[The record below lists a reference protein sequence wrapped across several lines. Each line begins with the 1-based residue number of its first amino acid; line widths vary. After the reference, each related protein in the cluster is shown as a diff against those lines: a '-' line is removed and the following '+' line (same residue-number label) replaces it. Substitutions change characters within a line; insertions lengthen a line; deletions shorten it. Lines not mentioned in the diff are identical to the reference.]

1 MKISDVIYGKIEIND
16 PVLVELIDSKPLQRI
31 KKVNQAG
38 TQLVEPHRTSTRYD
52 HCVGVMILLRK
63 FNASLEEQIGGL
75 LHDVPHTAFSHA
87 ADFVFKERESQGYH
101 ERFLEKIVFESEI
114 PGILRK
120 YKIDPEFVTNDEN
133 FSLLEQPIPN
143 LCADRID
150 YILRDM
156 VGDKVY
162 DQKAVDQILS
172 NLVVVGKIFALKE
185 PKIAL
190 KFARDFMGQALHSYN
205 GARTLTAFEIM
216 GELIRDCFNKGILV
230 EDDLFTTDDEVL
242 EKIRKSKD
250 QNIKKLLNL
259 LNPNLVVEFNDED
272 YDYETRG
279 KVRYI
284 DPPVKVGKSTKTLTS
299 LMPEFKNEI
308 NEFITKTKKG
318 YRVKLSQI

>member
-1 MKISDVIYGKIEIND
+1 MKINDIIYGKIEIND
-16 PVLVELIDSKPLQRI
+16 PVLVELINSKPLQRI

-63 FNASLEEQIGGL
+63 FNSSIEEQIAGL

-114 PGILRK
+114 PAILKK
-120 YKIDPEFVTNDEN
+120 YKIDPEFVTNYAN
-133 FSLLEQPIPN
+133 FSLLEQPIPK

-156 VGDKVY
+156 VGDNVY
-162 DQKAVDQILS
+162 KPNDVAQILE
-172 NLVVVGKIFALKE
+172 NLVVVDKIFAMKDK
-185 PKIAL
+185 PVAL

-216 GELIRDCFNKGILV
+216 GELIRDCFDKKVLV
-230 EDDLFTTDDEVL
+230 EEDLFTTDDEVL

-250 QNIKKLLNL
+250 ANIQRLLNL

-272 YDYETRG
+272 FDYETRG

-284 DPPVKVGKSTKTLTS
+284 DPPVKVGKSTKPLTS
-299 LMPEFKNEI
+299 LLPEFKTEI
-308 NEFITKTKKG
+308 NEFIEKTKKG
-318 YRVKLSQI
+318 YRVKLSQT